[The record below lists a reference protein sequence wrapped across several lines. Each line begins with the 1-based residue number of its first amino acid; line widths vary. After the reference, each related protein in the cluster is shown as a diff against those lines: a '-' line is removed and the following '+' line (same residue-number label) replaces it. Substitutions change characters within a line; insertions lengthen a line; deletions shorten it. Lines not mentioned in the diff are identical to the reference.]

1 MSTDRS
7 SAGALLREARLEAG
21 LTQAELAER
30 ANMTQSVV
38 SAYETG
44 RRQPSLRMLQ
54 RLVRATGGQLEVA
67 VRPARKR
74 HEPMG
79 GPLGRALRRHR
90 SEIEEVAAKHGV
102 TNLRVFGSVARGE
115 DTRDSDVDLLVD
127 LPDGFSLFSVARL
140 QRDLEEILGV
150 RVEVVP
156 ASDLKPGVRANVERD
171 LVSL

>member
-1 MSTDRS
+1 MATDRS
-7 SAGALLREARLEAG
+7 SAGALLREARVKAG

-30 ANMTQSVV
+30 ANITQSVV

-44 RRQPSLRMLQ
+44 RRQPSLATLE
-54 RLVRATGGQLEVA
+54 RLVRATGGQLEVS
-67 VRPARKR
+67 VRAARDR
-74 HEPMG
+74 HDPMG
-79 GPLGRALRRHR
+79 GALGRTLRRHR

-127 LPDGFSLFSVARL
+127 LPDGFSLFSVARF
-140 QRDLEEILGV
+140 QRDLEELLGV

>member
-1 MSTDRS
+1 
-7 SAGALLREARLEAG
+7 
-21 LTQAELAER
+21 
-30 ANMTQSVV
+30 MTQSVI

-44 RRQPSLRMLQ
+44 RRQPSLQMLQ
-54 RLVRATGGQLEVA
+54 RLVRATGGELEVS
-67 VRPARKR
+67 VRPVGNRP
-74 HEPMG
+74 EPMG
-79 GPLGRALRRHR
+79 GALGRTLRCRR
-90 SEIEEVAAKHGV
+90 CEIEEVAAKHGV

-140 QRDLEEILGV
+140 QRDLEELIGA